1 MPKDKLKPFVIAVL
15 IFTLTAVAVAG
26 CGTQNSSTDTSS
38 VTTSDEVSSE
48 VSSETS
54 SVPVS
59 STPVSSTSSVVST
72 VDPNHPYYD
81 VIMAI
86 KGIDRTR
93 HGFSFGLQV
102 DENNRPINAM
112 REQEKYKKY
121 GLVCL
126 TDDPM
131 TIYLTF
137 NLEYETRYTPSVLD
151 TLKEKGVTATFF
163 ISQNYAENNPAIVRR
178 IIDEGHV
185 LASHGARH
193 KDMALCSPE
202 EVCEE
207 IMNLHN
213 YVKDKFGYEMNLF
226 RPPSGVYSEALFAQ
240 AQLLGYKNVEWS
252 FAYEDWDTGKVFN
265 EQGYFEYITGKTHE
279 GAIYSFH
286 TTASIT
292 PILLDDIIDYWV
304 DNGYTVKSYQ

>member
-1 MPKDKLKPFVIAVL
+1 MRLLKQITAIALILVL
-15 IFTLTAVAVAG
+15 SAAVGCSAG
-26 CGTQNSSTDTSS
+26 ATISEFSPTSS
-38 VTTSDEVSSE
+38 VTSLQDDI
-48 VSSETS
+48 SSETS
-54 SVPVS
+54 SVVSSEAS
-59 STPVSSTSSVVST
+59 STPVSSEATVST
-72 VDPNHPYYD
+72 IDPNHPYYD

-86 KGIDRTR
+86 QGLDRTR
-93 HGFSFGLQV
+93 YGFSFGLQV
-102 DENNRPINAM
+102 DENNRPLNAM
-112 REQEKYKKY
+112 RVQEQYKKY

-126 TDDPM
+126 TDDLM

-137 NLEYETRYTPSVLD
+137 NLEYETQYTPTVLD

-163 ISQNYAENNPAIVRR
+163 ISQNYAENQPAIVRR

-202 EVCEE
+202 EVCDE

-252 FAYEDWDTGKVFN
+252 FAYEDWDTDKVFN
-265 EQGYFEYITGKTHE
+265 QEGYFNYIVGKTHE

-292 PILLDDIIDYWV
+292 PILLPDILDYWAE
-304 DNGYTVKSYQ
+304 NGYTVKSYQ